1 MNLLEN
7 EDFAQKRFQQAVTDE
22 DSVVCY
28 DMSLKE
34 FEHFTVHNLFKVLF
48 YYFTFVSS
56 CHILHTSSNHHFQ
69 PIVYTGH
76 VKVHGGV
83 QAGY

>member
-7 EDFAQKRFQQAVTDE
+7 EGLAWERFQQAVTDE
-22 DSVVCY
+22 DIVVCY

-34 FEHFTVHNLFKVLF
+34 FEHFTVHNLFGMF
-48 YYFTFVSS
+48 FYFTFVSS
-56 CHILHTSSNHHFQ
+56 CHILHTLSNHHFQ

-83 QAGY
+83 